1 MQQIAEHYAKPMH
14 GELGGSFA
22 RVNDFN
28 HQFFLRWGK
37 LNLICIMVIRL
48 T

>member
-28 HQFFLRWGK
+28 HQFFLRWGTWRVSDY
-37 LNLICIMVIRL
+37 LYS
-48 T
+48 